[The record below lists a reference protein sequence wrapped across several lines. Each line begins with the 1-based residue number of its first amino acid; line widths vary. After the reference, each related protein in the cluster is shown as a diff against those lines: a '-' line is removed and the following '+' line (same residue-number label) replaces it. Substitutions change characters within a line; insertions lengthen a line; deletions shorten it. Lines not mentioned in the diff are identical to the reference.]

1 MLSKTGEQIMKWFQC
16 VILFIIKMMKKFSD
30 IGRNTV
36 SQYPKLLVL
45 FSQTLD
51 TDLKNFIIKAN
62 ILVDKNGN
70 KQIQILTKNGWE
82 MLDISFLDEV
92 QNLLG
97 SKCYF
102 IHLDDVAEML
112 SAFQES
118 LNNFVSQ
125 AKNSFSSANK
135 KNKF

>member
-1 MLSKTGEQIMKWFQC
+1 MMSKFT
-16 VILFIIKMMKKFSD
+16 D

-36 SQYPKLLVL
+36 NQYPKLLGL

-51 TDLKNFIIKAN
+51 TDLKDFIIKAN
-62 ILVDKNGN
+62 ILVDKDGN
-70 KQIQILTKNGWE
+70 KQIQILTKNGWK

-92 QNLLG
+92 QKLLG

-102 IHLDDVAEML
+102 INLDDVAEML
-112 SAFQES
+112 SDFQEA
-118 LNNFVSQ
+118 LNNFAIK
-125 AKNSFSSANK
+125 AKNSFSSASK